1 MRGTPTPLWGNNHWD
16 TGYTFQYT
24 RDGSY
29 MIYKSANGSATVLKG
44 WTSSS
49 AINTGSAWN
58 TLRVVANGTTI
69 YFYINGTYIGAIT
82 NTSLTSGRVG
92 IGVYASLYSTTTG
105 TYYVDWAKLT
115 TSASASDVPEASSVD
130 HFVIDDSLDRQPL
143 SEEEMD
149 AVNEDLQGVSE
160 MESGAFSGSE
170 GMMEGPSG
178 FDEMFDDGPPDAAKF
193 QDWEPPSVD
202 QGEGLELPEAVLNL

>member
-1 MRGTPTPLWGNNHWD
+1 MRGTPTPLWGTNHWD
-16 TGYTFQYT
+16 TGYTFQYH
-24 RDGSY
+24 RDGRY
-29 MIYKSANGSATVLKG
+29 MIYKSANGSATVLKN

-58 TLRVVANGTTI
+58 TLRVVADGTTI
-69 YFYINGTYIGAIT
+69 YFYINGTYMGAIT

-92 IGVYASLYSTTTG
+92 IGVYSTG
-105 TYYVDWAKLT
+105 TYYVDWATLT

-130 HFVIDDSLDRQPL
+130 HFVIDDSLNRQPL

-170 GMMEGPSG
+170 GMMEGSSG
-178 FDEMFDDGPPDAAKF
+178 FDDGPSDAAKF
-193 QDWEPPSVD
+193 QDFEPPSMD
-202 QGEGLELPEAVLNL
+202 QGEGLELPEAVVNL